1 MIKRVFLSINVAEE
15 AQKSIKKILLQL
27 KEKNFSR
34 VISFVKP
41 ENLHCTLHFLGNRT
55 YEEIANISRIVSS
68 RLAIYKPFEITLGNF
83 SGFPNMKFPKVLYL
97 EGNGNSEYIGMIQTN
112 LMEGLESLGIQVD
125 KRPWVCHFTL
135 ARIKEKIA
143 IDIKDIHIET
153 AIFRVKEVFL
163 MESRLRESGPEYFI
177 IEKFP
182 LG

>member
-1 MIKRVFLSINVAEE
+1 MIKRVFLSINATAE
-15 AQKSIKKILLQL
+15 AQKSIAKMLLEL

-34 VISFVKP
+34 FISFVKP

-55 YEEIANISRIVSS
+55 DEEIISISQMVSS
-68 RLAIYKPFEITLGNF
+68 RLAIYKPFELTLGNL

-97 EGNGNSEYIGMIQTN
+97 DGNGNSEYAAMIQTN
-112 LMEGLESLGIQVD
+112 LMEGLEYLDIKTD
-125 KRPWVCHFTL
+125 RRPWVCHFTL

-143 IDIKDIHIET
+143 LDLKNVHLEPIMLQI
-153 AIFRVKEVFL
+153 KEVFL
-163 MESRLRESGPEYFI
+163 MESSLRESGPEYFV